1 MLRYNLGQDPFK
13 YAAPSTNMSV
23 SVEIGQTD
31 DFTISAEI
39 DKHTHFVTRTQHCY
53 FSTATL
59 FARSREY
66 IL

>member
-31 DFTISAEI
+31 DFTISAEGEDI
-39 DKHTHFVTRTQHCY
+39 SFNVRCLV
-53 FSTATL
+53 F
-59 FARSREY
+59 
-66 IL
+66 